1 MLNLIKGFSPRYAPP
16 EVFARLH
23 LRYATHTVED
33 DMMSDCYSLGALIW
47 ELLAR
52 QVRRSIKDRGRAKS
66 WARRARRVQ
75 V

>member
-33 DMMSDCYSLGALIW
+33 DMASDCYSLGALIW
-47 ELLAR
+47 EIVAR
-52 QVRRSIKDRGRAKS
+52 QVRLTTCV
-66 WARRARRVQ
+66 RRHDACNRFS
-75 V
+75 